1 MLIFTSISQVLV
13 LDEATA
19 SVDTETDAFIQ
30 KMIRSQFQ
38 GTTLLTIAHR
48 LNTIMDYDKVL
59 VMDDGKVAEFASPR
73 ELLKNERLDGK

>member
-1 MLIFTSISQVLV
+1 M
-13 LDEATA
+13 DEATA